1 MVAQS
6 PQFKTAVVDSKKL
19 QAKPTDDELLQLYAL
34 FKIGTGEDFA
44 AATKPGSFDF
54 KGKYKYNAWKKA
66 VDEGTKPEAAQSQ
79 YVDLIETLKGKYGF
93 KE

>member
-1 MVAQS
+1 MVTQS
-6 PQFKTAVVDSKKL
+6 AEFEKAVKDSKKL

-66 VDEGTKPEAAQSQ
+66 VDEGTTPVDAQKQ
-79 YVDLIETLKGKYGF
+79 YVDLIKEFKGKYGF
-93 KE
+93 QE